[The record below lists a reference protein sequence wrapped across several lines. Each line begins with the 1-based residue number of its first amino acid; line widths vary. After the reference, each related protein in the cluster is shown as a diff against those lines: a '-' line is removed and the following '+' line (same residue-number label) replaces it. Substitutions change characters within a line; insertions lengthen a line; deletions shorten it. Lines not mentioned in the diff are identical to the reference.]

1 MEENLSRHS
10 ICYPPESSASGTTSF
25 HDELYG
31 TITVENETLEDGVLL
46 KSDGLPTYNLA
57 NVIDDHLMK
66 INPVVRGSEYLS
78 STPKYNLIYEA
89 FGWEIPRY
97 IHLPP
102 VMKEHGKKLSKREG
116 DASFEDF
123 YNKGYLKEAILN
135 YVALLGWSPGDDREF
150 FTLEELEQAFDIRV

>member
-1 MEENLSRHS
+1 MEEKLKAGIPYVIRQKV
-10 ICYPPESSASGTTSF
+10 PQAGTTSF

-66 INPVVRGSEYLS
+66 INPVVGAASICPPRQNIILYMRLW
-78 STPKYNLIYEA
+78 L
-89 FGWEIPRY
+89 EIPRY

-102 VMKEHGKKLSKREG
+102 VMKEHGKS
-116 DASFEDF
+116 
-123 YNKGYLKEAILN
+123 
-135 YVALLGWSPGDDREF
+135 
-150 FTLEELEQAFDIRV
+150 